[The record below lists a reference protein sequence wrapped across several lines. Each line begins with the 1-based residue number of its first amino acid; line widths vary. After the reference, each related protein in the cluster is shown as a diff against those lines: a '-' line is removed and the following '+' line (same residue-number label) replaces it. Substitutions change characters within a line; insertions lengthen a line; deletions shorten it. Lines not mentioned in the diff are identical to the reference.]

1 MFWKD
6 KIQSLSFNQSY
17 MLSLIIMKGLVFSFK
32 SYFLIL
38 KIRIYSAVF
47 EQGMF
52 KLLSILFISF
62 DPHTSGPLCAPQAC
76 SPQLPLP
83 HASSIGPVCRIVPK
97 LAIILPWMLSWISLP
112 EDLEI
117 GRTIIPCSSLANRGT
132 GELAMQV

>member
-52 KLLSILFISF
+52 
-62 DPHTSGPLCAPQAC
+62 
-76 SPQLPLP
+76 
-83 HASSIGPVCRIVPK
+83 
-97 LAIILPWMLSWISLP
+97 
-112 EDLEI
+112 
-117 GRTIIPCSSLANRGT
+117 
-132 GELAMQV
+132 